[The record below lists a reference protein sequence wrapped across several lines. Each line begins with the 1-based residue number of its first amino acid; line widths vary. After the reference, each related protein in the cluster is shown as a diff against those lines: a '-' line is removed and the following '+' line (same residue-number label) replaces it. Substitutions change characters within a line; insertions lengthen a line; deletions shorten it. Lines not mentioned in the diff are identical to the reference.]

1 MSKNCSPLTMLTRSS
16 SRREVMRLAGA
27 GVVVLVAASRREPGV
42 LAQTPF
48 PTRLR
53 VLHASPALGKVEVHL
68 NGQEELDEFTYGMV
82 SDWIEVS
89 PGTARIT
96 IHRDRAGINYVV
108 YDAYVPA
115 VPDQDYDLIIA
126 DPLLNQ
132 PVLIPAPVDRSP
144 LPAHT
149 GRLAAIHASVA
160 LPAVDLAQKGGEVL
174 AANLL
179 FGQRSAPKEVAAGTY
194 DLEVRAHDSG
204 QVVLDLPG
212 TTLEADQV
220 SHLVIYGDP
229 SSADTP
235 VTSVNLTDAAHTAAT
250 ATPSA

>member
-1 MSKNCSPLTMLTRSS
+1 MSKNCSPLTMLTRAS

-27 GVVVLVAASRREPGV
+27 GVVVLAAASRQPGV

-53 VLHASPALGKVEVHL
+53 VLHASPQLGKIEVHI
-68 NGQEELDEFTYGMV
+68 NGQEELDEFTYGKV

-89 PGTARIT
+89 PGTARFT

-126 DPLLNQ
+126 DPLLNE
-132 PVLIPAPVDRSP
+132 PVLLPTPVDRSP
-144 LPAHT
+144 LPANT
-149 GRLAAIHASVA
+149 ARLAAIHASVA
-160 LPAVDLAQKGGEVL
+160 LPAVDLAQKGGAVL
-174 AANLL
+174 ASNLL
-179 FGQRSAPKEVAAGTY
+179 FGQRSVPREMAAGAY

-212 TTLEADQV
+212 TTLEAGQV

-229 SSADTP
+229 GSAETP
-235 VTSVNLTDAAHTAAT
+235 LTSVSLTDAAHTAAT